1 MNNGFEEDVIQE
13 ELQDTESERAKG
25 QMLKG
30 SAWMTVGSIL
40 SRILGALYI
49 IPWRLILGAS
59 LFPLAN
65 SLYTQGYNIYS
76 FALIVAVAGIP
87 SAISKQVAHCNAFN

>member
-49 IPWRLILGAS
+49 IP
-59 LFPLAN
+59 
-65 SLYTQGYNIYS
+65 
-76 FALIVAVAGIP
+76 
-87 SAISKQVAHCNAFN
+87 